1 MHTLT
6 PTHRK
11 SIVIEPV
18 LSEETSN
25 YHEYLTTSFIP
36 IQSQILSA
44 PSPHQLS
51 RN

>member
-18 LSEETSN
+18 LSEETAN
-25 YHEYLTTSFIP
+25 YNEYLTTSFIP